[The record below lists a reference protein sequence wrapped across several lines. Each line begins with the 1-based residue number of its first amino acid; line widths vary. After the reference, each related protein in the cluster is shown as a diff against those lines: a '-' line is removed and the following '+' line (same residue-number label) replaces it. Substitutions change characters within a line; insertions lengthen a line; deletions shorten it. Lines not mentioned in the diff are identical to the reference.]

1 MFVIRTAK
9 FSSKTTFPSNW
20 EISRIYWRLTGN
32 VDYIQAQ
39 PTTTSSSK
47 SRSDEFDRMYCIAEE
62 ERAKRKP
69 RSTKPV
75 RVRELNILNAFREPN
90 RMVEFNRPLPLPRM
104 IELITQVW
112 QEAQQN
118 STELINSSATKV
130 L

>member
-1 MFVIRTAK
+1 MIRTAK
-9 FSSKTTFPSNW
+9 FSSKIISNW
-20 EISRIYWRLTGN
+20 EFSRIYWRLTGN
-32 VDYIQAQ
+32 ADYLQTQ
-39 PTTTSSSK
+39 PTPTTTSSSK
-47 SRSDEFDRMYCIAEE
+47 SISDEFDRMYRIAEE

-69 RSTKPV
+69 KSTKFI

-118 STELINSSATKV
+118 STEVTNSSATKV